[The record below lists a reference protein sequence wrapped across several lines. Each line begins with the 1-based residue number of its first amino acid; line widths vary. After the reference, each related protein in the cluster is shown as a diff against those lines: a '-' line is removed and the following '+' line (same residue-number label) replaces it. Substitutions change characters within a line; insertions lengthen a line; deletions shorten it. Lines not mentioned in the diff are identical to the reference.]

1 MTAIKN
7 ISLTAF
13 SLLMVLFS
21 ATDADAQ
28 CRTFTKKRCL
38 PQLEDYVQ
46 NDNYNTAVLI
56 PGDEAELE
64 LTFFGDRAYRLL
76 VCGHPVLGDL
86 TFQVLDSRGNGIYD
100 SKDKE
105 SNHFDF
111 RVANTQQMTV
121 RVQVPRPM
129 QSLNTKGASASWS
142 VPKADPSFST
152 ARNARSVMPVGR
164 FSCLAVE
171 EVRHGFRN
179 AAGCSAWSQCPASRQ
194 LR

>member
-1 MTAIKN
+1 VNVKNLAMTAIKTS
-7 ISLTAF
+7 SLAAVTF
-13 SLLMVLFS
+13 LMVLFGAS
-21 ATDADAQ
+21 EAAAQ

-38 PQLEDYVQ
+38 PQLEEYVQ

-76 VCGHPVLGDL
+76 ICGHPVLGDL

-100 SKDKE
+100 SSDKE

-121 RVQVPRPM
+121 RVQVPETDAVIQHEGCVSIM
-129 QSLNTKGASASWS
+129 VGSKG
-142 VPKADPSFST
+142 
-152 ARNARSVMPVGR
+152 
-164 FSCLAVE
+164 
-171 EVRHGFRN
+171 
-179 AAGCSAWSQCPASRQ
+179 
-194 LR
+194 

>member
-1 MTAIKN
+1 MTAIKKFP
-7 ISLTAF
+7 LAALALVMMFTA
-13 SLLMVLFS
+13 
-21 ATDADAQ
+21 ADAAAQ

-100 SKDKE
+100 STDKD
-105 SNHFDF
+105 SDHFDF
-111 RVANTQQMTV
+111 RVANRGHRDLAEFHAQRFKTNVNMGSRRAGYV
-121 RVQVPRPM
+121 RAKTDARQGERVHAVRAGHAKRTR
-129 QSLNTKGASASWS
+129 LVRGRG
-142 VPKADPSFST
+142 KAAWPGHD
-152 ARNARSVMPVGR
+152 
-164 FSCLAVE
+164 E
-171 EVRHGFRN
+171 D
-179 AAGCSAWSQCPASRQ
+179 AGE
-194 LR
+194 LG

>member
-7 ISLTAF
+7 ISLAAF

-21 ATDADAQ
+21 ATEADAQ

-46 NDNYNTAVLI
+46 NDNYNPAVLI

-100 SKDKE
+100 STDKE

-121 RVQVPRPM
+121 RVQVPTTDAVIEHEGCVSIM
-129 QSLNTKGASASWS
+129 VGSKG
-142 VPKADPSFST
+142 
-152 ARNARSVMPVGR
+152 
-164 FSCLAVE
+164 
-171 EVRHGFRN
+171 
-179 AAGCSAWSQCPASRQ
+179 
-194 LR
+194 